1 MRHVYAVANEIAL
14 GEQTAQD
21 ARARRERRGWSREKE
36 EGGDGGRG
44 RMEDIKKEL
53 AGV

>member
-1 MRHVYAVANEIAL
+1 MRNVYAVANEMAL
-14 GEQTAQD
+14 GEQTEQD
-21 ARARRERRGWSREKE
+21 ARARRERRGRGREKE